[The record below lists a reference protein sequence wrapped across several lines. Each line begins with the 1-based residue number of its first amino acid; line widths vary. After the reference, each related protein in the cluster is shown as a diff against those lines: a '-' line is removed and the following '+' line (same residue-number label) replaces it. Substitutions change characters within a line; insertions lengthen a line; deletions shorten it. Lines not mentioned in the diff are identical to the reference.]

1 MARIERSIR
10 VDAAPENVW
19 PLLFWHRLPEWLD
32 LFKQVEYTSD
42 TPNQVGATFHVI
54 GEAGGV
60 KTEFDVE
67 ITELVDA
74 THAVWRTTGG
84 TFTGFGKTSLQR
96 LHDGTEITFMIDY
109 ELPYS
114 ILGLILD
121 KLMVSREI
129 AQGFD
134 QGLEKLKGI
143 VE

>member
-10 VDAAPENVW
+10 VTAAPERVW

-32 LFKQVEYTSD
+32 LFKTVECTSD
-42 TPNQVGATFHVI
+42 TPNQVGATFHAI

-67 ITELVDA
+67 VTELVDA

-84 TFTGFGKTSLQR
+84 SFTGFGRTSLQR
-96 LHDGTEITFMIDY
+96 AENDTEITFMIDY

-114 ILGLILD
+114 VLGSILD
-121 KLMVSREI
+121 KLMVSRAIE
-129 AQGFD
+129 QGFER
-134 QGLEKLKGI
+134 GLEKLKQI